1 MEEKNPIQ
9 VADRLFLVLET
20 LASDGP
26 IALAD
31 LSRQLALNKSTV
43 HRLLCSLIY
52 MGYVKQDTDTQKYDL
67 SLKILS
73 LSNRLLSRMDIL
85 EIVRPHL
92 KKLSEKTGE
101 TVHFVQLDGAEAVYI
116 KKNPTRTLCAWSP
129 RWATGFPFTAPVWGK
144 PWPQIWTRNRY
155 GVSGRQAG
163 SYA

>member
-92 KKLSEKTGE
+92 
-101 TVHFVQLDGAEAVYI
+101 TVRRPYISI